1 MGRGM
6 LHTGGFCTCEHL
18 VWMKEATMIGA
29 RQTVNMPLRLAVF
42 YPSIKDLRQI
52 ANGNGELELRS
63 DIQTKIWTG
72 DKIVFKPCTCVL
84 RSVRWN

>member
-6 LHTGGFCTCEHL
+6 LDTGGFCTCEHL

-29 RQTVNMPLRLAVF
+29 RETVNMPLRLAVF

-52 ANGNGELELRS
+52 ANGKGEQGREFTDSSHGGLGVRS
-63 DIQTKIWTG
+63 LH
-72 DKIVFKPCTCVL
+72 IVYL
-84 RSVRWN
+84 I